1 MLSNSGTLQFSIH
14 ENGQCNTFMR
24 QYLKGDPLIPP
35 MIQVR
40 GLRKVYKTLTAV
52 DDLSFTVHDG
62 EIFGLVGP
70 NGAGKTTTLKCIC
83 GVALPTQGVVL
94 IDNFNLATDEQKA
107 KELLAFVPET
117 PNPYEILTV
126 SEHMKFISRLYS
138 VKDEEP
144 KIEQLLKQF
153 DLYEKKDDLVNSLS
167 KGMKQKL
174 TICCALVHDPKI
186 LLLDEPLIGIDP
198 RGARTLK
205 DMLIERTEHGNSV
218 IISSHM
224 LYLVEEL
231 CHKILIIDNGKKIAE
246 GTLEDIRK
254 KALASSDASLEEVFL
269 KITEEPS

>member
-1 MLSNSGTLQFSIH
+1 
-14 ENGQCNTFMR
+14 
-24 QYLKGDPLIPP
+24 

-40 GLRKVYKTLTAV
+40 GLRKVYKKVTAV
-52 DDLSFTVHDG
+52 DDLSFTVNEG

-83 GVALPTQGVVL
+83 GVALPTEGLTL
-94 IDNFNLATDEQKA
+94 INGINLRENEQDA
-107 KELLAFVPET
+107 KNLLAFVPET

-126 SEHMKFISRLYS
+126 TEHMKFISLLYS
-138 VKDEEP
+138 VENPDLRIEE
-144 KIEQLLKQF
+144 LLKAF

-205 DMLIERTEHGNSV
+205 DILIERAAEGNAV

-231 CHKILIIDNGKKIAE
+231 CHRILIIDHGKKIAE

-269 KITEEPS
+269 KITEEHP

>member
-1 MLSNSGTLQFSIH
+1 
-14 ENGQCNTFMR
+14 
-24 QYLKGDPLIPP
+24 

-40 GLRKVYKTLTAV
+40 GLRKVYKKVTAV
-52 DDLSFTVHDG
+52 DDLSFTVNDG
-62 EIFGLVGP
+62 EILGLVGP

-83 GVALPTQGVVL
+83 GVALPTEGLVL
-94 IDNFNLATDEQKA
+94 IDDYDLFQHEQEA
-107 KELLAFVPET
+107 KTLLAFVPET

-126 SEHMKFISRLYS
+126 TEHMKFISLLYS
-138 VKDEEP
+138 VENPDP
-144 KIEQLLKQF
+144 KIEELLRAF
-153 DLYEKKDDLVNSLS
+153 ELYEKKDDLVNSLS

-174 TICCALVHDPKI
+174 TICCALVHDPAI

-205 DMLIERTEHGNSV
+205 DVLIQRAAQGKSV

-231 CHKILIIDNGKKIAE
+231 CHRILIIDHGRKIAE

-254 KALASSDASLEEVFL
+254 EALAASDASLEDVFL
-269 KITEEPS
+269 KITEEP

>member
-1 MLSNSGTLQFSIH
+1 MV
-14 ENGQCNTFMR
+14 TFHSLYSHSAAHH
-24 QYLKGDPLIPP
+24 QYLKGTLLFYH

-40 GLRKVYKTLTAV
+40 GLQKVYKTVTAV

-83 GVALPTQGVVL
+83 GVALPTQGLVL
-94 IDNFNLATDEQKA
+94 IDGINLQREEQKA

-126 SEHMKFISRLYS
+126 SEHMKFISMLYS
-138 VKDEEP
+138 VDNPEH
-144 KIEQLLKQF
+144 KIEHLLNAF
-153 DLYEKKDDLVNSLS
+153 ELDGKKDDLVNSLS

-174 TICCALVHDPKI
+174 TICCALVHDPHV

-205 DMLIERTEHGNSV
+205 DILIERAAQGDSV

-231 CHKILIIDNGKKIAE
+231 CHRILIIDDGKKIAE
-246 GTLEDIRK
+246 GTLQEIRK

-269 KITEEPS
+269 KITEEPL

>member
-1 MLSNSGTLQFSIH
+1 
-14 ENGQCNTFMR
+14 
-24 QYLKGDPLIPP
+24 

-40 GLRKVYKTLTAV
+40 GLRKVYKKVTAV
-52 DDLSFTVHDG
+52 DDLSFTVHKG

-83 GVALPTQGVVL
+83 GVALPTDGLVL
-94 IDNFNLATDEQKA
+94 IDSYNLLQDEQKA
-107 KELLAFVPET
+107 KKLLAFVPET

-126 SEHMKFISRLYS
+126 TEHMKFISLLYS
-138 VKDEEP
+138 VKDPDPQIEE
-144 KIEQLLKQF
+144 LLKKF
-153 DLYEKKDDLVNSLS
+153 ELYEKKNDLVNSLS

-174 TICCALVHDPKI
+174 TICCALLHDPKI

-205 DMLIERTEHGNSV
+205 DILIQKAEQGDSI

-231 CHKILIIDNGKKIAE
+231 CHRILIIDHGKKIAE
-246 GTLEDIRK
+246 GSLEDIRK
-254 KALASSDASLEEVFL
+254 KALASSDASLEDVFL

>member
-1 MLSNSGTLQFSIH
+1 
-14 ENGQCNTFMR
+14 
-24 QYLKGDPLIPP
+24 

-40 GLRKVYKTLTAV
+40 GLRKVYKKVTAV
-52 DDLSFTVHDG
+52 DDLSFTVNDG
-62 EIFGLVGP
+62 EILGLVGP

-83 GVALPTQGVVL
+83 GVALPTEGLVL
-94 IDNFNLATDEQKA
+94 IDDYDLFKHEQEA
-107 KELLAFVPET
+107 KTLLAFVPET

-126 SEHMKFISRLYS
+126 TEHMKFISLLYS
-138 VKDEEP
+138 VENPDP
-144 KIEQLLKQF
+144 KIEELLRAF
-153 DLYEKKDDLVNSLS
+153 ELYEKKDDLVNSLS

-174 TICCALVHDPKI
+174 TICCALVHDPAI

-205 DMLIERTEHGNSV
+205 DVLIQRAAQGKSV

-231 CHKILIIDNGKKIAE
+231 CHRILIIDHGRKIAE

-254 KALASSDASLEEVFL
+254 EALAASDASLEDVFL
-269 KITEEPS
+269 KITEEPR

>member
-1 MLSNSGTLQFSIH
+1 MKILEFSSPAKKTLKSTSPTQV
-14 ENGQCNTFMR
+14 
-24 QYLKGDPLIPP
+24 

-40 GLRKVYKTLTAV
+40 GLRKVYKKVTAV
-52 DDLSFTVHDG
+52 DDLSFTVPDG

-83 GVALPTQGVVL
+83 GVALPTDGIIL
-94 IDNFNLATDEQKA
+94 IDDYNLFENEQEA
-107 KELLAFVPET
+107 KRLLAFVPET

-126 SEHMKFISRLYS
+126 TEHMKFISLLYS
-138 VKDEEP
+138 VPDHEP
-144 KIEQLLKQF
+144 KIEALLKQF

-174 TICCALVHDPKI
+174 TICCALIHDPKI

-205 DMLIERTEHGNSV
+205 DLIIQRAIQGKSA

-231 CHKILIIDNGKKIAE
+231 CHRILIIDHGKKVAE

-254 KALASSDASLEEVFL
+254 AALASADASLEEVFL

>member
-1 MLSNSGTLQFSIH
+1 M
-14 ENGQCNTFMR
+14 
-24 QYLKGDPLIPP
+24 
-35 MIQVR
+35 R
-40 GLRKVYKTLTAV
+40 GLRKVYKNVTAV
-52 DDLSFTVHDG
+52 SDLSFTVNEG

-83 GVALPTQGVVL
+83 GIALPTEGL
-94 IDNFNLATDEQKA
+94 ILLNGYNIRENEQEA
-107 KELLAFVPET
+107 KKLLAFVPET

-126 SEHMKFISRLYS
+126 TEHMKFISMLYS
-138 VKDEEP
+138 VENPDP
-144 KIEQLLKQF
+144 KIEELLKTF
-153 DLYEKKDDLVNSLS
+153 ELYEKKDDLVNSLS

-205 DMLIERTEHGNSV
+205 DILIKIAEQGNSI

-224 LYLVEEL
+224 LPVVEEL
-231 CHKILIIDNGKKIAE
+231 CHKILIIDQGKKIAE

-254 KALASSDASLEEVFL
+254 TALASSDASLEDIFL
-269 KITEEPS
+269 KITEEHP

>member
-1 MLSNSGTLQFSIH
+1 
-14 ENGQCNTFMR
+14 
-24 QYLKGDPLIPP
+24 

-40 GLRKVYKTLTAV
+40 GLRKVYKKVTAV
-52 DDLSFTVHDG
+52 DDLSFTVNDG

-83 GVALPTQGVVL
+83 GVALPTEGLVL
-94 IDNFNLATDEQKA
+94 IDNYNLSDQEQEA
-107 KELLAFVPET
+107 KKLLAFVPET

-126 SEHMKFISRLYS
+126 TEHMKFISLLYS
-138 VKDEEP
+138 VEDAEP
-144 KIEQLLKQF
+144 KIEELLRAF
-153 DLYEKKDDLVNSLS
+153 DLHEKKDDLVNSLS

-174 TICCALVHDPKI
+174 TICCALLHDPQV

-198 RGARTLK
+198 RGSRTLK
-205 DMLIERTEHGNSV
+205 DMLIDRARQGKSV

-231 CHKILIIDNGKKIAE
+231 CHRILIIDHGKKIAE

-254 KALASSDASLEEVFL
+254 MALASSDASLEDVFL

>member
-1 MLSNSGTLQFSIH
+1 
-14 ENGQCNTFMR
+14 
-24 QYLKGDPLIPP
+24 

-40 GLRKVYKTLTAV
+40 GLRKVYKKVTAV
-52 DDLSFTVHDG
+52 DDLSFTVNNG

-70 NGAGKTTTLKCIC
+70 NGAGKTTTLKCMC
-83 GVALPTQGVVL
+83 GVALPTDGLIL
-94 IDNFNLATDEQKA
+94 IDNYNLFENEQEA
-107 KELLAFVPET
+107 KRLLAFVPET

-126 SEHMKFISRLYS
+126 TEHMKFISLLYS
-138 VKDEEP
+138 VKDPGP
-144 KIEQLLKQF
+144 KIEDLLQKF
-153 DLYEKKDDLVNSLS
+153 ELYEKKDDLVNSLS

-174 TICCALVHDPKI
+174 TICCALLHDPKI

-205 DMLIERTEHGNSV
+205 DILIQRTSRGDSV

-231 CHKILIIDNGKKIAE
+231 CHRILIIDHGKKIAE

-254 KALASSDASLEEVFL
+254 KALASSDASLEDVFL
-269 KITEEPS
+269 KITEEPT

>member
-1 MLSNSGTLQFSIH
+1 
-14 ENGQCNTFMR
+14 
-24 QYLKGDPLIPP
+24 

-40 GLRKVYKTLTAV
+40 GLRKVYKTVTAV
-52 DDLSFTVHDG
+52 DDLSFDVHDG

-70 NGAGKTTTLKCIC
+70 NGAGKTTTLKCMC
-83 GVALPTQGVVL
+83 GVALPTEGL
-94 IDNFNLATDEQKA
+94 IFIDRINLLKDEQKA
-107 KELLAFVPET
+107 KKLLAFVPET

-126 SEHMKFISRLYS
+126 SEHMKFIARLYS
-138 VKDEEP
+138 VDNAAP
-144 KIEQLLKQF
+144 KIDELLRAF
-153 DLYEKKDDLVNSLS
+153 ELSEKKDDLVNSLS

-205 DMLIERTEHGNSV
+205 DILIERAAHGDSV

-231 CHKILIIDNGKKIAE
+231 CHRILIIDHGKKVAE
-246 GTLEDIRK
+246 GSLEDIRR
-254 KALASSDASLEEVFL
+254 KALASSDASLEDVFL
-269 KITEEPS
+269 KITEENP